1 MQAISGKNSKQLA
14 FLLNFIVRYIG
25 VRKLSKTLTHVA
37 STVIGESYLY
47 FVSHGFDVY
56 MYISYSKYKKKIMML
71 SSCIFLVRKMY

>member
-1 MQAISGKNSKQLA
+1 MQAISGRNSKQLA

-47 FVSHGFDVY
+47 FVSHEFGIY
-56 MYISYSKYKKKIMML
+56 MYVSYSTYKKIMML

>member
-1 MQAISGKNSKQLA
+1 MQAISGRNSKQLA

-47 FVSHGFDVY
+47 FVSNGFLVY
-56 MYISYSKYKKKIMML
+56 MYISYSKYKKN
-71 SSCIFLVRKMY
+71 YDA